1 MKRKKS
7 VIKTGVPHGGNYEKK
22 VALMHDEL
30 IKKGKVVHLDITH
43 EDSCTIFKTGICNC
57 NPAMKVRESE
67 PGDLDQKWALTE
79 KGKIKARKGLKLISG
94 EKR

>member
-1 MKRKKS
+1 MKRKKL

-22 VALMHDEL
+22 VALMHDEV
-30 IKKGKVVHLDITH
+30 IAKGKEHGLVHLDITH

-79 KGKIKARKGLKLISG
+79 KGKIKARKGQRG
-94 EKR
+94 EKK